1 MKTIGISDF
10 KGLVN
15 ARLDDPNAYV
25 GKTLVLWNA
34 AYMNYGIAYRVIE
47 ECCVE
52 HNNAKTNHQV
62 WFKYSDMTF
71 LTDDNTN
78 IHGFCERSEMYGY
91 KDQGIL
97 FNTGCFRLTMKEQWL
112 NFINTNKNNK
122 GGISSNWPLVA
133 CAQVK
138 GTDIVENDFA
148 ENCEICKLQ
157 PTVEEWRRWTSTS
170 ENEELIRLII
180 EYNGGNILDFDYW
193 ERAVW
198 ALGYLLDE
206 HGSIYQIPQKE
217 FALDLKG
224 SIADFP
230 VEEFWNFIHSK

>member
-52 HNNAKTNHQV
+52 HNNANTNHQV

-97 FNTGCFRLTMKEQWL
+97 FNTGCFR
-112 NFINTNKNNK
+112 
-122 GGISSNWPLVA
+122 
-133 CAQVK
+133 
-138 GTDIVENDFA
+138 
-148 ENCEICKLQ
+148 
-157 PTVEEWRRWTSTS
+157 
-170 ENEELIRLII
+170 
-180 EYNGGNILDFDYW
+180 
-193 ERAVW
+193 
-198 ALGYLLDE
+198 
-206 HGSIYQIPQKE
+206 
-217 FALDLKG
+217 
-224 SIADFP
+224 
-230 VEEFWNFIHSK
+230 